1 MSESPVK
8 SSPRRTSNWDG
19 TAIVMIALG
28 VLMLGLCGSCT
39 GALAGSILWSLV
51 THPNQAGSPASLIVV
66 GIVGG
71 LPTAGGVV
79 LLVAGISRGRRPP
92 PEKVLRRPPSSA
104 PPPG

>member
-8 SSPRRTSNWDG
+8 PSAGRTSNWDG

-28 VLMLGLCGSCT
+28 VLVLGLCGSCT
-39 GALAGSILWSLV
+39 GALAGSIIWNLI
-51 THPNQAGSPASLIVV
+51 THPNQAGAPAELMLV

-71 LPTAGGVV
+71 LPTAAGVV
-79 LLVAGISRGRRPP
+79 LLVAGISRGRRSP